1 MAERAFPVQAV
12 TIKRAYKNGS
22 VFRELPETDP
32 LFAYSEFAS
41 KLHNLMNKYLEE
53 VQHCTDEN
61 TIYRQNAQN
70 KQAKRK
76 IC

>member
-1 MAERAFPVQAV
+1 
-12 TIKRAYKNGS
+12 
-22 VFRELPETDP
+22 
-32 LFAYSEFAS
+32 
-41 KLHNLMNKYLEE
+41 MNKYLEE

-61 TIYRQNAQN
+61 TIYGQNAQN

>member
-12 TIKRAYKNGS
+12 TIKRVYKNGS
-22 VFRELPETDP
+22 VSGRETDP